1 MVRVSVR
8 VRARVRVR
16 VGLTLTL
23 ILTRDDP
30 LSDDDWA
37 VVLVDDRIPC
47 DASGLA
53 AFCRNRDPSVYW
65 AMIVEKAYAKLSG
78 SYEAMQG
85 GTVVQGLEDLTGG
98 VGYKFDWEKGE
109 KGEKEWVPPKVR

>member
-1 MVRVSVR
+1 MLARNPRCRGVLE
-8 VRARVRVR
+8 RA
-16 VGLTLTL
+16 TL
-23 ILTRDDP
+23 
-30 LSDDDWA
+30 
-37 VVLVDDRIPC
+37 
-47 DASGLA
+47 SGLA

-109 KGEKEWVPPKVR
+109 KGEKEWVPPKVS